1 MRTFTRN
8 QVLGACLG
16 LSLSATSIAQQSPFT
31 GSASVNLGNNQNAV
45 PQSIVSIP
53 LQVNLSGVMAMD
65 KDNLSID
72 AALGAIRVEIAY
84 NSSQVVPIVESFT
97 VPAGDSTE
105 FARVHS
111 AYVEGLQETK
121 KLVIT
126 ASQTAEATP
135 TGLVNI
141 ANIPFVLLADSGEVT
156 LEVTALDVISTLA
169 TTPDGIIGGETIPHT
184 VTNGVITVTDATEEM
199 SASAQTLMA
208 NSGDADNDGMP
219 DAFELAHKLN
229 PNSAADASLD
239 SDGDGMSN
247 LEEFAR
253 GTDPNYLHGD
263 LNNDGTVDLVDII
276 TVKRIAMG
284 LEQASEDQLKAG
296 HGDVNAN
303 GSIDLGD
310 VIVIER
316 LAMGAQKTNKK

>member
-1 MRTFTRN
+1 
-8 QVLGACLG
+8 
-16 LSLSATSIAQQSPFT
+16 
-31 GSASVNLGNNQNAV
+31 
-45 PQSIVSIP
+45 
-53 LQVNLSGVMAMD
+53 
-65 KDNLSID
+65 
-72 AALGAIRVEIAY
+72 
-84 NSSQVVPIVESFT
+84 
-97 VPAGDSTE
+97 
-105 FARVHS
+105 
-111 AYVEGLQETK
+111 
-121 KLVIT
+121 
-126 ASQTAEATP
+126 
-135 TGLVNI
+135 
-141 ANIPFVLLADSGEVT
+141 
-156 LEVTALDVISTLA
+156 
-169 TTPDGIIGGETIPHT
+169 
-184 VTNGVITVTDATEEM
+184 M

-208 NSGDADNDGMP
+208 NSGDADNDCMP

-253 GTDPNYLHGD
+253 GTDPYYLHGD
-263 LNNDGTVDLVDII
+263 LSNDGTVDLVDVI

-316 LAMGAQKTNKK
+316 LAMRAQKINKK